1 MGRLIDR
8 DRKERAK
15 KAKKVRIANI
25 LEEARRSFLKLPYV
39 EITLDAIG
47 RRSGVKKG
55 IASMYFGSKE
65 ELYLKLLQEEL
76 EDWYDAIE
84 RGLEAQPARMS
95 DRKVAGLLASSLAE
109 RKGMLRYLAQ
119 AAIVLEQNT
128 EIMEAYRFHRW
139 QRDRMVEVGNKLER
153 RVAGMKDG
161 DGLRLLH
168 RIQLIA
174 AGYQPYFDPRGSLAV
189 NLIDP
194 DFEDLRL
201 DMEPEIEREVIQS
214 LANRGRVGSE

>member
-8 DRKERAK
+8 NRKERAK
-15 KAKKVRIANI
+15 KAKKERVAAI
-25 LEEARRSFLKLPYV
+25 LREARRSFLKLSYV
-39 EITLDAIG
+39 EVTLDAIG
-47 RRSGVKKG
+47 RRAGVKKG

-76 EDWYDAIE
+76 EEWYEEIE
-84 RGLEAQPARMS
+84 RGLASQPARLS
-95 DRKVAGLLASSLAE
+95 NTKVARLLASSLAD
-109 RKGMLRYLAQ
+109 RKPLLRYLAQ

-128 EIMEAYRFHRW
+128 EIMEAYRYHRW
-139 QRDRMVEVGNKLER
+139 QRDRMVEVGEEMER
-153 RVAGMKDG
+153 RVADLAPGEG
-161 DGLRLLH
+161 VRLLH

-174 AGYQPYFDPRGSLAV
+174 SGFQPYFDPRGSLAV

-201 DMEPEIEREVIQS
+201 DMEAEIEREVLQS
-214 LANRGRVGSE
+214 LASKG